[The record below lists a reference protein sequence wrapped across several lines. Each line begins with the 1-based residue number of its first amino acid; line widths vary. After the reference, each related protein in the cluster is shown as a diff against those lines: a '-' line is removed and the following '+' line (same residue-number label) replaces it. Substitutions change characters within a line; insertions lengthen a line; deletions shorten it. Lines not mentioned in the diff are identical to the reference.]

1 MSSKLVEN
9 LAEELVAKLKEDG
22 TLDLSDNEKFEEF
35 TDLLYEILD
44 NGVETEQRIIDTN
57 DKIETV
63 DKKTDDLGN
72 NINSLAESIYNY
84 FNKKGVENTNSGNSV
99 TSSGVLNN
107 IQNNVQAISVNQHRV
122 LAIVEKLQSD
132 TTAQGNDIKEIRK
145 KLDEKPKDNTT
156 TPTTD
161 DTIPTD
167 SSDDEKGSKHHV
179 RTILYLKS
187 IKGSIKKSEHNL
199 RKDNKRMERSIKSKI
214 KSGFGKWWGRFKKI
228 LLIAAIFLFGGVI
241 KRILGGIAEMTEPM
255 WRPFVDWFQKNFPK
269 LTEGIQW
276 VMHAVGEIL
285 DFALTLKGLY
295 DKYYGDATDEQK
307 EAVTEAGIVAS
318 STATGFAVAGLPGAA
333 VGALVGSF
341 SAALHDINNEKE
353 LTEKYEAARK
363 EYETALENKNLT
375 AMERQRIKTEMA
387 ELDYLYQQKHAEFL
401 KRESYRNNMAQRSMV
416 APTGMTYNP
425 MQMNYLDPK
434 YKEQLDYEKYKY
446 KDMQEHPERY
456 DESGNYDLSAAT
468 NGMFAVPS
476 SILDRYTNDGGANIT
491 SNNSFTT
498 IEVTVRPEDSPLKPK

>member
-1 MSSKLVEN
+1 MSKLVEN
-9 LAEELVAKLKEDG
+9 LAEELVEKLKEDG
-22 TLDLSDNEKFEEF
+22 TLNLSDNEKFEEF

-57 DKIETV
+57 DNL
-63 DKKTDDLGN
+63 DKKVDDLN
-72 NINSLAESIYNY
+72 ENIDSLAASIYNY
-84 FNKKGVENTNSGNSV
+84 FNKKDAGNNDSGNNM

-107 IQNNVQAISVNQHRV
+107 IQNNVQAISVNQHRM

-132 TTAQGNDIKEIRK
+132 TTAQGNDIKEIK
-145 KLDEKPKDNTT
+145 KKIDEKPKDNTT

-307 EAVTEAGIVAS
+307 VAVEAAGTVAS
-318 STATGFAVAGLPGAA
+318 TTASGFAVAGLPGAA

-341 SAALHDINNEKE
+341 AAVSNDINNEKE

-375 AMERQRIKTEMA
+375 AMERQRIKMEMA
-387 ELDYLYQQKHAEFL
+387 ELDYLYEQKHAQFL
-401 KRESYRNNMAQRSMV
+401 KRQDIMTNFGTSMV
-416 APTGMTYNP
+416 AAGTGASTYNKTT
-425 MQMNYLDPK
+425 MNYLDPK
-434 YKEQLDYEKYKY
+434 YKEQLDYEKRKY

-468 NGMFAVPS
+468 NGMFAMPS
-476 SILDRYTNDGGANIT
+476 SILDRFTNNTDGGANIT

-498 IEVTVRPEDSPLKPK
+498 IEVTVRPEDSPLNK